1 MNAKLPF
8 SGASPRDPAID
19 IARLIC
25 IFCVVYVHGGTGHPM
40 EITRAL
46 PFRDS
51 YAYWILVEGLG
62 RSSVPLLSIISGW
75 LVAEPGKRLS
85 IGRKASSLL
94 APMASWNLL
103 AVFLA
108 GLATLTIGFDAGFV
122 PVGMPLFN
130 EIGHLTEPAV
140 INVQNPF
147 LRDVFVCMVAAP
159 VFLRLQ
165 NRTLWLALAGVAIW
179 AVMGWE
185 LLILLRPQ
193 ILLFFLLG
201 ILTRRLALDGRATAV
216 PTLPLALVFLSLA
229 ATKVALAASG
239 NDYETSHPEMI
250 ALFDN
255 VFRLV
260 AAIAFWKVARWLA
273 DSRLSS
279 WLVRLSAYS
288 FLLFCSH
295 TLVIRALG
303 PLEKRL
309 VGVMGDPYWPA
320 FFLVQ
325 PVVALAI
332 AVMIGKGLSLVFPN
346 LLRMLNGGR
355 PLNERRPQGT
365 PSSIPA

>member
-1 MNAKLPF
+1 MNRKLPF

-25 IFCVVYVHGGTGHPM
+25 IFCVVYVHGWTGLPRDVSH
-40 EITRAL
+40 AL
-46 PFRDS
+46 PFGDS
-51 YAYWILVEGLG
+51 FAYWILVEGLG

-94 APMASWNLL
+94 APMASWDLL

-108 GLATLTIGFDAGFV
+108 GLATLMIGFDAGFA

-130 EIGHLTEPAV
+130 EVAHLTEPAI
-140 INVQNPF
+140 INVQNAF

-159 VFLRLQ
+159 LLLRLP
-165 NRTLWLALAGVAIW
+165 NTAMWCILAGTAIW

-185 LLILLRPQ
+185 LFILLRPQ

-201 ILTRRLALDGRATAV
+201 MLTRRLALDGRAAAV
-216 PTLPLALVFLSLA
+216 PTLPLAAVFLSLA
-229 ATKVALAASG
+229 AAKVALAASG

-255 VFRLV
+255 VFRLI
-260 AAIAFWKVARWLA
+260 AAITFWKVARWLA
-273 DSRLSS
+273 GSRLGP
-279 WLVRLSAYS
+279 WMVRLSAYS

-295 TLVIRALG
+295 ILVLRAAG
-303 PLEKRL
+303 PLVEHF
-309 VGVMGDPYWPA
+309 VGVMGDAYWPA

-325 PVVALAI
+325 PVIALAV
-332 AVMIGKGLSLVFPN
+332 AVMIGKGLALVFPN

-355 PLNERRPQGT
+355 PLNERRPQGA